1 MASSVRGPI
10 SKCELEYPRGRHSG
24 VRLGLHKHPRTE
36 NLETHTHHGCGG
48 QGSDRGERGSVRKI
62 KLTGKA
68 GLRGLSPRDNNSCP
82 SDCSS
87 LPALAL
93 PLRVLLSGLAGLE
106 LV

>member
-1 MASSVRGPI
+1 MSWSVPEEDILVSDLASI
-10 SKCELEYPRGRHSG
+10 STHAA
-24 VRLGLHKHPRTE
+24 E

-62 KLTGKA
+62 KLTGKTY
-68 GLRGLSPRDNNSCP
+68 RGLSLRDNNSGP

-93 PLRVLLSGLAGLE
+93 PLKSLIKWFGWPGTCLGDSDSTKCWG
-106 LV
+106 